1 MEETSA
7 ARFKHWQTRMF
18 RLMWM
23 TYASFYLIRVN
34 ISVAAPE
41 IMREYDLSKIDMG
54 MILSSQFVLYAIGQF
69 VNGQLGDRLNAKKQV
84 TIGLIMSAIMNIAF
98 GFSAGLL
105 TLMIVIWGA
114 NGLFQSMGWGPTVKA
129 MSNWFTSKD
138 RSRISGRLG
147 TSYILGGAFSWLL
160 AGIIISSL
168 SWQYTFI
175 IPSVI
180 CVMIALN
187 WFAKAENAPEE
198 VSLPNIEDQENGIG
212 QGVFSKDEHIGYA
225 KTLRITLLN
234 PYVWTAALALF
245 GINIVRYG
253 FLDWAPTYLFEKEGA
268 TVSISTFKALA
279 FPVSGACGAVFAGWA
294 SMRYFK
300 NKKAPIALAML
311 VLLVVSCYLF
321 PTLGEKSWTLSLV
334 MLMFIGFFTFG
345 PHVLII
351 TALPADL
358 GTRKAA
364 SSVTGFIDAIGY
376 LGAGLTGVGTGYLVE
391 RTSWDS
397 AFHFWMS
404 GAVLASAMM
413 LVLWR
418 FEKKNLSVNL

>member
-1 MEETSA
+1 MEKTSA
-7 ARFKHWQTRMF
+7 TGLKLWQTRMF
-18 RLMWM
+18 WLMWM
-23 TYASFYLIRVN
+23 TYASFYLMRVN
-34 ISVAAPE
+34 ISVAAPA
-41 IMREYDLSKIDMG
+41 IMQEFNFSKIDMG
-54 MILSSQFVLYAIGQF
+54 MILSSQFFLYAIGQF
-69 VNGQLGDRLNAKKQV
+69 FNGQLGDKLNAKKQV

-160 AGIIISSL
+160 AGIIIIFF

-180 CVMIALN
+180 CVLIALN
-187 WFAKAENAPEE
+187 WFRKAENAPEE
-198 VSLPNIEDQENGIG
+198 VSLPCIEDQENGRY
-212 QGVFSKDEHIGYA
+212 QGGFSKDEHIGYS

-253 FLDWAPTYLFEKEGA
+253 FLDWAPTYLFETEGA
-268 TVSISTFKALA
+268 SISSSAFKAIG
-279 FPVSGACGAVFAGWA
+279 FPVAGACGAVFAGWA
-294 SMRYFK
+294 STKYFG
-300 NKKAPIALAML
+300 NKKAPVAFIML
-311 VLLVVSCYLF
+311 VMLIVSCYLF
-321 PTLGEKSWTLSLV
+321 LTLTETSWTSSLI
-334 MLMFIGFFTFG
+334 MLIAIGFFTFG

-391 RTSWDS
+391 KISWDF
-397 AFHFWMS
+397 AFYFWMS
-404 GAVLASAMM
+404 GAALAAAMM
-413 LVLWR
+413 LILWR
-418 FEKKNLSVNL
+418 FEKKNLSVTL

>member
-1 MEETSA
+1 MEEASA
-7 ARFKHWQTRMF
+7 AQFKHWQTKMF

-41 IMREYDLSKIDMG
+41 IMREYNFSKIDMG
-54 MILSSQFVLYAIGQF
+54 MILSSQFILYAIGQF
-69 VNGQLGDRLNAKKQV
+69 FNGQLGDRLNAKKQV

-129 MSNWFTSKD
+129 MSNWFTSKE
-138 RSRISGRLG
+138 RCRISGRLG
-147 TSYILGGAFSWLL
+147 TCYIIGGAFSWLL
-160 AGIIISSL
+160 AGIIINFL

-180 CVMIALN
+180 CVLIALN

-198 VSLPNIEDQENGIG
+198 VSLPNIEDQEKGIG
-212 QGVFSKDEHIGYA
+212 QGGFSKDGHIGYSE
-225 KTLRITLLN
+225 TLRITLLN

-268 TVSISTFKALA
+268 TVSVSTFKALA
-279 FPVSGACGAVFAGWA
+279 FPASGACGAVFAGWA
-294 SMRYFK
+294 SMRYFN
-300 NKKAPIALAML
+300 NKKAPIALIML

-334 MLMFIGFFTFG
+334 MLMSIGFFTFG

-391 RTSWDS
+391 KMSWDS

-418 FEKKNLSVNL
+418 FEKKNLSVNF